1 MTKTQVNMPA
11 RTPRAQMLRRKI
23 NSNDSLDGILLSLDP
38 RSQGP
43 AHLPSAKPQSKVAAL
58 SGTVH
63 LNPRGFG
70 FITGTDGESYFLRA
84 NLARFLLTG
93 DTVRFIPLEG
103 GDGDSREVRALVS
116 VSRPTSR
123 LLCEVH
129 HVADLLHLVSDEPCF
144 LPLQFS
150 AGGEVTF
157 APGDVVAVRV
167 PAYEGAPVARPLLV
181 TVERNLGPR
190 SRPGFDLDYAL
201 VRYSFDAVMPA
212 DLDAPRAQGA
222 GQVEW
227 QGGKSVPFV
236 TIDGESTRDFDDAV
250 YGHPL
255 PQGGWEV
262 QVAIADVSWYVPEG
276 SELDAWAA
284 KRCTSLYLPGRT
296 YPMLPESMSV
306 DRCSL
311 VPGQARR
318 AVVLTLELD
327 AAGNVLSSKLERT
340 LIESA
345 ARLTY
350 TQVAA
355 YMAGKPDA
363 RFALPVEHSLQALAD
378 VYRVLDERR
387 ALAGRL
393 DFDDPEPTMVQGD
406 DGTWSLKWES
416 RNDAHKL
423 VEELMLLANRTAAS
437 MLVKRYGAGLFRFQ
451 PAPDAE
457 AWGELKV
464 WAFEHGVTLP
474 EAPSLRS
481 MADLVAAQ
489 PNHETQAAAALKIRS
504 TMQPAR
510 YVVQRGHE
518 QGGHFSLSVDW
529 YTHFTSPIRRYAD
542 LLVHRLLLAPEGH
555 QLSTQ
560 DWEALSAQ
568 VVQCSERAQAARLA
582 ERMLWDRLKLQ
593 GFMAANTTDVI
604 VPARVVRTNQK
615 GLRVVVTGWQ
625 CSAWLPGGDL
635 RANGYQWV
643 DDVWV
648 GSDPEATRVLN
659 EGVQVPVSWTS
670 LSLVRPAYPELQVK
684 LSRAAQ

>member
-1 MTKTQVNMPA
+1 MPA

-43 AHLPSAKPQSKVAAL
+43 AHLPSPKPHTKVAAL
-58 SGTVH
+58 TGTVS
-63 LNPRGFG
+63 LNARGFG
-70 FITGTDGESYFLRA
+70 FIAGADGESYFLRA

-93 DTVRFIPLEG
+93 DTVRFIPLEDG
-103 GDGDSREVRALVS
+103 EGDSREVRALVS
-116 VSRPTSR
+116 VTRPVGR
-123 LLCEVH
+123 MLCEVH
-129 HVADLLHLVSDEPCF
+129 QVADLLHLVSDEPCF
-144 LPLQFS
+144 LPLQYT
-150 AGGEVTF
+150 AGGDVTF

-167 PAYEGAPVARPLLV
+167 PAYDGAPVARPLLV
-181 TVERNLGPR
+181 TVERNLGVR
-190 SRPGFDLDYAL
+190 SRAGFDLDYSL
-201 VRYSFDAVMPA
+201 VRFNFDAVMPEG
-212 DLDAPRAQGA
+212 LDAPRAQQGA
-222 GQVEW
+222 DQVEW

-250 YGHPL
+250 YACVL

-262 QVAIADVSWYVPEG
+262 RVAIADVSWYVHEG

-296 YPMLPESMSV
+296 LPMLPEAMSV

-311 VPGQARR
+311 VPGVARR
-318 AVVLTLELD
+318 AVMLTLELD
-327 AAGNVLSSKLERT
+327 AAGNVLSSQLERT

-355 YMAGKPDA
+355 YMAGKPEA

-378 VYRVLDERR
+378 VYRVLAERR
-387 ALAGRL
+387 AQAGRL
-393 DFDDPEPTMVQGD
+393 DFDDPEPTMVQGE

-437 MLVKRYGAGLFRFQ
+437 MLVQRYGAGLFRFQ
-451 PAPDAE
+451 PPPDE
-457 AWGELKV
+457 ESWGELKD
-464 WAFEHGVTLP
+464 WANAHSYTLP
-474 EAPSLRS
+474 EVPSLRS
-481 MADLVAAQ
+481 MAELVAAQ
-489 PNHETQAAAALKIRS
+489 PNAEAQAAAALKIRS
-504 TMQPAR
+504 SMQPAR
-510 YVVQRGHE
+510 YVVQRSHE

-542 LLVHRLLLAPEGH
+542 LLVHRLLLAPEGY
-555 QLSTQ
+555 QPSAQ
-560 DWEALSAQ
+560 DWEALSQQ
-568 VVQCSERAQAARLA
+568 VEHCSDRAHAARLA
-582 ERMLWDRLKLQ
+582 ERMVWDRLKLQ
-593 GFMAANTTDVI
+593 SFMGANTTDDV
-604 VPARVVRTNQK
+604 VHARVVRTNQR

-625 CSAWLPGGDL
+625 CAAWLPAADL
-635 RANGYQWV
+635 RANGYQWL
-643 DDVWV
+643 DEVWV
-648 GSDPEATRVLN
+648 GGDPDAARILN
-659 EGVQVPVSWTS
+659 EGVQLPVSWTS

-684 LSRAAQ
+684 LSQG